1 MRIGIGKLGKSV
13 LFNSNNWGAIGGD
26 NEAPILFENL
36 IHLNPEHEFVFIG
49 VTDYDRLTP
58 SERQRINY
66 HNNVINPWEG
76 FSEWKKQTYKSTDNK
91 SGDRQRY
98 MEEHIIPNYD
108 VDAGVFV
115 MGNASTLNVRGKVHK
130 IKEPDQLASPLDMH
144 AKYAGPVIHYLNE
157 KDINWLMV
165 LNDPRLFPGNMK
177 DLFNRPRKVLSQ
189 YNEMIE
195 HKNHLSYTDHT
206 LNEEV
211 IVGQYASMETIF
223 LIGKEKGKLIEE
235 QPSSLDSF
243 FEDAPE
249 KTTEKNIKFM
259 IVCNEGRPSRYK
271 DLKKYILDNV
281 EDVDIYGK
289 WDEKILNND
298 ERFKGPKKFNDLQA
312 MLPNVKYTF
321 CIPIKKGWCTAK
333 FWEMAHYGIIPFLHP
348 TYDEQNNLKCPDILR
363 IKDSQDLFDKI
374 ELLENNKE
382 FYNNLREELNNML
395 KNEYYDGTYLNDR
408 IMNEVHS
415 L

>member
-157 KDINWLMV
+157 KDIN
-165 LNDPRLFPGNMK
+165 
-177 DLFNRPRKVLSQ
+177 
-189 YNEMIE
+189 
-195 HKNHLSYTDHT
+195 
-206 LNEEV
+206 
-211 IVGQYASMETIF
+211 
-223 LIGKEKGKLIEE
+223 
-235 QPSSLDSF
+235 
-243 FEDAPE
+243 
-249 KTTEKNIKFM
+249 
-259 IVCNEGRPSRYK
+259 
-271 DLKKYILDNV
+271 
-281 EDVDIYGK
+281 
-289 WDEKILNND
+289 
-298 ERFKGPKKFNDLQA
+298 
-312 MLPNVKYTF
+312 
-321 CIPIKKGWCTAK
+321 
-333 FWEMAHYGIIPFLHP
+333 
-348 TYDEQNNLKCPDILR
+348 
-363 IKDSQDLFDKI
+363 
-374 ELLENNKE
+374 
-382 FYNNLREELNNML
+382 
-395 KNEYYDGTYLNDR
+395 
-408 IMNEVHS
+408 
-415 L
+415 